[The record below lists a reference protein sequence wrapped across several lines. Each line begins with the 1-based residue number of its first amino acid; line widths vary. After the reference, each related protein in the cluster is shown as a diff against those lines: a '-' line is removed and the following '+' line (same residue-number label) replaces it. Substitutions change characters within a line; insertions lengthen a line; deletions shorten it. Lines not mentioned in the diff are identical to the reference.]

1 MKPTLI
7 KGLSIF
13 LGVVLVGLAAGIAW
27 VGYQRMHSP
36 LDVVSI
42 PQDQAAGPDMGSSFN
57 LPLPSASTGGT
68 SPKPLD
74 QGTVN
79 VNPPQI
85 SADYAHSTGSAPV
98 FFQGFVPDRLRIPA
112 ISLDAPVVPTMYQQ
126 VSFSGRKY
134 LQWLVPYGTM
144 AGWQDTS
151 ALLGIPGNTVFN
163 GHNNGF
169 GEVFKNLDKLNVGD
183 MIVVYSG
190 KKAFIYKV
198 AARMILPERFED
210 VSIRLENARWLM
222 PSDDQRLTLV
232 TCWPADD
239 STNRLIVVAFP
250 YTPTPSTVVPRGE
263 DISQ

>member
-7 KGLSIF
+7 KGLTIF
-13 LGVVLVGLAAGIAW
+13 IGVLLVGMAAGIGW
-27 VGYQRMHSP
+27 VGYRRLHSP
-36 LDVVSI
+36 LDVVVV
-42 PQDQAAGPDMGSSFN
+42 PQSTGTGPVFSSN
-57 LPLPSASTGGT
+57 LPLPSISTGGT

-85 SADYAHSTGSAPV
+85 SADYAYSNSNTPA
-98 FFQGFVPDRLRIPA
+98 FFQGFVPDRVMITS

-126 VSFSGRKY
+126 ISFSGRKY
-134 LQWLVPYGTM
+134 LQWLVPYGKV

-151 ALLGIPGNTVFN
+151 ALLGIPGNTVLN

-183 MIVVYSG
+183 TIWMYSG
-190 KKAFIYKV
+190 KRAFLYKV
-198 AARMILPERFED
+198 AARLILPERFED
-210 VSIRLENARWLM
+210 VSVRLENAQWLM

-232 TCWPADD
+232 TCWPSDD

-250 YTPTPSTVVPRGE
+250 YTPNRSPVIPRGL
-263 DISQ
+263 DIPQ